1 MQIKICGL
9 FRQEDAEYVN
19 EALPDFV
26 GFIFWEKSRRFVSE
40 ETATRIKKR
49 LDTGIRTVGVFVD
62 EDTEKILQLLKKGI
76 IDIAQLHGQETEEE
90 VSWLK
95 EQSGKPVWKAV
106 VVKSAQDV
114 NRWRSSAA
122 DCLVFDGGLGEG
134 NVFCWEYLQE
144 IDRPFLLAGG
154 INEERLKELPAMPY
168 LAGIDISSGVE
179 TNGLKDREKI
189 LRVVRSV
196 RAL

>member
-9 FRQEDAEYVN
+9 FRPEDAEYVN
-19 EALPDFV
+19 EALPDFA

-40 ETATRIKKR
+40 KMATEIKKR
-49 LDTGIRTVGVFVD
+49 LDKGIRTVGVFVD
-62 EDTEKILQLLKKGI
+62 EDPEKVLQLLKKGI

-106 VVKSAQDV
+106 VVKSVEDV
-114 NRWRSSAA
+114 KRWRSSAA

-134 NVFCWEYLQE
+134 NVFCWEYLKE

-154 INEERLKELPAMPY
+154 INEERLKELPAMPH

-179 TNGLKDREKI
+179 TNGVKDREKI
-189 LRVVRSV
+189 LRVVKSV